1 MIKKKVQNK
10 EYYKN
15 LNIIRVI
22 SCIAVLFYHLGI
34 LKGGYL
40 AVCTFF
46 VLSGYL
52 SCKSAFKKENFSL
65 KEYYKNRFIKLYIPL
80 LIVVFISVGV
90 VSLFKNIYWLSLKAE
105 TTSVLLGYNNFWQI
119 SANLDYFAR
128 HVDSPFMHLWYIAIL
143 FQFDLVF
150 PFIFKGLKKLG
161 DKVNKKLPCI
171 IALALSIISIIY
183 FFMCSKSTNLMSAYY
198 NTFARS
204 NALLL
209 GLCLGFYHSY
219 YGLLVPSYIKTKPL
233 RKVIFA
239 LYTLIL
245 ILACIFIPSTSKL
258 FALSMILITIISCRL
273 IDYGTID
280 KKELT
285 KTDKVL
291 KFFTNISYEIYLVQ
305 YPIIFLFQYININ
318 HYLKTPL
325 IIIFVL
331 ILSYILHIVTN
342 KGEKMKKLR
351 VILIVIVLAL
361 SSFGAFK
368 YITAK
373 SHEKEMKQLEL
384 ELAEN
389 EKIMLEKQ
397 KEYKLQE
404 KQDEEDWTKELE
416 KLDDTSNYEQMVKE
430 LPVTFIGDSV
440 MLGAMNN
447 LKAMFPNS
455 YFDSKESRSTYV
467 GYTII
472 KELKESKKLGNP
484 VVIHLGTNGDCK
496 NSCKESLMDLLS
508 DRTVFWINTTNY
520 TKVND
525 SLKELAT
532 KYNNLHIIDW
542 YSLSEGH
549 KDWFYADG
557 IHLPP
562 TGRKEYT
569 NIVYNAILNVYK
581 EEFKN
586 KKAELIKAHQEELRN
601 KMAFYGNDILFYNF
615 ETLQTNYADAKFIV
629 NKDFSYKSLK
639 ESIEKSISENTL
651 SKKIVIAFD
660 NSTVISTKEYQE
672 LIELC
677 KDSKIYL
684 VSSGKPL
691 DSLGN
696 YENVTIIN
704 FYNKI
709 QKNKDYLMA
718 DGIHLTEKGN
728 EALNKLLND
737 TLKETEK

>member
-1 MIKKKVQNK
+1 
-10 EYYKN
+10 
-15 LNIIRVI
+15 
-22 SCIAVLFYHLGI
+22 
-34 LKGGYL
+34 
-40 AVCTFF
+40 
-46 VLSGYL
+46 
-52 SCKSAFKKENFSL
+52 
-65 KEYYKNRFIKLYIPL
+65 
-80 LIVVFISVGV
+80 
-90 VSLFKNIYWLSLKAE
+90 
-105 TTSVLLGYNNFWQI
+105 
-119 SANLDYFAR
+119 
-128 HVDSPFMHLWYIAIL
+128 
-143 FQFDLVF
+143 
-150 PFIFKGLKKLG
+150 
-161 DKVNKKLPCI
+161 
-171 IALALSIISIIY
+171 
-183 FFMCSKSTNLMSAYY
+183 
-198 NTFARS
+198 
-204 NALLL
+204 
-209 GLCLGFYHSY
+209 
-219 YGLLVPSYIKTKPL
+219 
-233 RKVIFA
+233 
-239 LYTLIL
+239 
-245 ILACIFIPSTSKL
+245 
-258 FALSMILITIISCRL
+258 
-273 IDYGTID
+273 
-280 KKELT
+280 
-285 KTDKVL
+285 
-291 KFFTNISYEIYLVQ
+291 
-305 YPIIFLFQYININ
+305 
-318 HYLKTPL
+318 
-325 IIIFVL
+325 
-331 ILSYILHIVTN
+331 
-342 KGEKMKKLR
+342 
-351 VILIVIVLAL
+351 
-361 SSFGAFK
+361 
-368 YITAK
+368 
-373 SHEKEMKQLEL
+373 
-384 ELAEN
+384 
-389 EKIMLEKQ
+389 
-397 KEYKLQE
+397 
-404 KQDEEDWTKELE
+404 
-416 KLDDTSNYEQMVKE
+416 MVKE

-549 KDWFYADG
+549 DDWFYADG

-601 KMAFYGNDILFYNF
+601 KMSFYGNDILFYNF